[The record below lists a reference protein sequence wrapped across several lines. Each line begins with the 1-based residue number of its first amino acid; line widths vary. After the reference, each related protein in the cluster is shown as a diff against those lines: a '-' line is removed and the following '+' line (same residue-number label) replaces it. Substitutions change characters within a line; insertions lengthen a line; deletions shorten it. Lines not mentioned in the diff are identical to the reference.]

1 MSVSRL
7 GFIILGA
14 QKPSEWEAFGRDIL
28 GAMTHVSGAGD
39 VCLKIDDHP
48 FRVMV
53 SESEH
58 DQLLSAAWEVDDAEV
73 YEDILKRLSGAGHGA
88 ELGSEAEAEKRSVS
102 RFFRST
108 DPAGNNFEVYYKR
121 TNIGEPF
128 KSPLD
133 VSEFVTGDMG
143 MGHVVVPAPSLDE
156 TRLFYET
163 MLGLR
168 LSDDLT
174 MPGAGEGAPEMR
186 IYFFHANNP
195 RHHSLA
201 LFNLPI
207 PSKIVHFM
215 FEVTSIDDVGKCL
228 DRVNKADIPLMASLG
243 RHCNDN
249 MLSFYV
255 FGPGGI
261 PVEYGYDGRQ
271 LDLDTFKPTVSTVAD
286 HWGHIYN
293 MP

>member
-14 QKPSEWEAFGRDIL
+14 AKPSEWETFGKDIL
-28 GAMTHVSGAGD
+28 GVMANTNEAGG
-39 VCLKIDDHP
+39 VFLKIDDHP

-53 SESEH
+53 SENEQ
-58 DQLLSAAWEVDDAEV
+58 DELLSMVWEVDGIEA
-73 YEDILKRLSGAGHGA
+73 YEEISAKLSQAGHKV
-88 ELGSEAEAEKRSVS
+88 EPGSEADAEKRCVS
-102 RFFRST
+102 KFFRST
-108 DPAGNNFEVYYKR
+108 DPAGNNFEVYHKR
-121 TNIGEPF
+121 TNVGNLF
-128 KSPLD
+128 QSPLD
-133 VSEFVTGDMG
+133 VKEFVTGDMG
-143 MGHVVVPAPSLDE
+143 MGHVVVPAPNLDE
-156 TRLFYET
+156 TRDFYET
-163 MLGLR
+163 FLGLQ

-174 MPGAGEGAPEMR
+174 MPGAGEGAPDMR

-215 FEVTSIDDVGKCL
+215 FEVTSVDEVGKCL
-228 DRVNKADIPLMASLG
+228 DRVNAANMQLMASLG

-261 PVEYGYDGRQ
+261 PVEYGYDGLQ
-271 LDLDTFKPTVSTVAD
+271 IDFETYEPTVSTVAD
-286 HWGHIYN
+286 HWGHLYN